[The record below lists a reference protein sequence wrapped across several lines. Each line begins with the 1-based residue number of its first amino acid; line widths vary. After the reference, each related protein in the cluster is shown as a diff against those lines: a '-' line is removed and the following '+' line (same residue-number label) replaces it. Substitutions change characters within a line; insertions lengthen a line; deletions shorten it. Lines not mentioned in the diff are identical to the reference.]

1 MTEDRG
7 QKPEGGA
14 AFSPLSSPFWLLSSV
29 VCLLILSGCGFQP
42 LYGDRGAAAGVA
54 RQLGG
59 IEVGRIERRSGQ
71 QLRNHLIDAFSAR
84 GGGEA
89 KPYRLEVALTEAK
102 QGLAI
107 RQDEAVTRYNYRLF
121 GAFRLIRSKDQL
133 LMFEDTA
140 RSSAA
145 YNVVQSEF
153 ATLSAERDAEA
164 RAARDLSDDIATRL
178 ALYFQRQKI

>member
-1 MTEDRG
+1 MWSCSHMR
-7 QKPEGGA
+7 A
-14 AFSPLSSPFWLLSSV
+14 ALLALSLG
-29 VCLLILSGCGFQP
+29 GCGFQP
-42 LYGDRGAAAGVA
+42 LYGDRDAASGVA

-59 IEVGRIERRSGQ
+59 IEVGKIERRSGQ

-84 GGGEA
+84 GGA
-89 KPYRLEVALTEAK
+89 AANPYRLEVVLTEAK

-121 GAFRLIRSKDQL
+121 GAFRLIRSKDQQV
-133 LMFEDTA
+133 MFEDTA

-145 YNVVQSEF
+145 FNVVQSEF

-164 RAARDLSDDIATRL
+164 RAARDLSDDITTRL
-178 ALYFQRQKI
+178 ALYFQRQKS